1 MKTLEIFSVY
11 DQDVETGPTD
21 IAPCGSSSNEGQEL
35 KENRQWISHS
45 SQFEEMKNEKFV
57 SIEIESSKMSSHTFY
72 NL

>member
-35 KENRQWISHS
+35 RGR
-45 SQFEEMKNEKFV
+45 SQITLAREGGRGSAKC
-57 SIEIESSKMSSHTFY
+57 
-72 NL
+72 